1 MSVSNNDLTIN
12 GPSLS
17 VALTGWVSSLIP
29 RCYHICTLFLPQG
42 GNQARITVNCLCDY
56 RMNAAGTGKI
66 PIPTQPYNVYNS
78 TTKTTT
84 NPVQNYVLEIHI
96 YSSNGGVNSSGAY
109 TGGSNACSAAPA
121 GSILATNGVFWG
133 GFAINKTPNSNCQGI
148 FLAPQ
153 PSDILN
159 YVDVWMIGYAN
170 MGVPLATVIQ
180 TAGSAS
186 NLPLALSGTYAPTSL
201 PPANGYLK
209 LPIYSPTLTQFNY

>member
-1 MSVSNNDLTIN
+1 MLRAQAA
-12 GPSLS
+12 PH
-17 VALTGWVSSLIP
+17 IP
-29 RCYHICTLFLPQG
+29 
-42 GNQARITVNCLCDY
+42 
-56 RMNAAGTGKI
+56 K
-66 PIPTQPYNVYNS
+66 QPYNVYNS

-96 YSSNGGVNSSGAY
+96 YSSNGGISSSGAY

-133 GFAINKTPNSNCQGI
+133 GFAINTTPNANCQGI
-148 FLAPQ
+148 YLAPQ